1 MCMYIA
7 LVFVNDTAYSEA
19 TLEAALLCFK
29 YHKESNTT
37 YQERL
42 QLLSYVQQLCMH
54 VQLLLVL
61 QERQRAVGESS
72 EEP

>member
-1 MCMYIA
+1 MRV
-7 LVFVNDTAYSEA
+7 LVYDLAYSEA

-42 QLLSYVQQLCMH
+42 QLLSYVQRTFG
-54 VQLLLVL
+54 LLYLLYCVYII
-61 QERQRAVGESS
+61 GEARSYW
-72 EEP
+72 

>member
-1 MCMYIA
+1 MNLGKLWSQFWHYCHKFIA
-7 LVFVNDTAYSEA
+7 LVFVINIAYSEA

-42 QLLSYVQQLCMH
+42 QLLSYVQQPLMH
-54 VQLLLVL
+54 VRLPLVL
-61 QERQRAVGESS
+61 
-72 EEP
+72 

>member
-1 MCMYIA
+1 MHGKDPVCT
-7 LVFVNDTAYSEA
+7 VAYSEA

-42 QLLSYVQQLCMH
+42 QLLSYVCSMFMYNTNI
-54 VQLLLVL
+54 LVFL
-61 QERQRAVGESS
+61 YLYTGEVKSYW
-72 EEP
+72 